1 MLKRL
6 GFKLEI
12 QVFITQQAF
21 IERKIASEQTVSGR
35 ASQRAVFV
43 VIKLLF
49 SGNTAFNTNKIPL
62 QFSGDFFLIVRNMTL
77 EFGSINR
84 KELRQAA
91 ELASRAFSDYEYFT
105 NWFPDDEER
114 ARVEIAIIWH
124 SYKSNFKRV
133 HPLSAKLNGKIVATA
148 ELSDPDYK
156 DPSVLSYVL
165 HGWLNVYKAA
175 DKKSID
181 DWIAMDAAAGEPCH
195 DYQKTGPGIWYV
207 SSLSVDPAMQGIGL
221 GTQLLEYCE
230 NYIRERDGK
239 QVVLVT
245 NSQKNLNF
253 YLKRGYELFDER
265 VFEYNGHKMGSW
277 SLKKVL

>member
-1 MLKRL
+1 
-6 GFKLEI
+6 
-12 QVFITQQAF
+12 
-21 IERKIASEQTVSGR
+21 
-35 ASQRAVFV
+35 
-43 VIKLLF
+43 
-49 SGNTAFNTNKIPL
+49 
-62 QFSGDFFLIVRNMTL
+62 MTL

-124 SYKSNFKRV
+124 SYKTNFKRV

-148 ELSDPDYK
+148 ELNDPDYK

-245 NSQKNLNF
+245 NSQKNLNI
-253 YLKRGYELFDER
+253 LIQ
-265 VFEYNGHKMGSW
+265 
-277 SLKKVL
+277 VLA

>member
-1 MLKRL
+1 
-6 GFKLEI
+6 
-12 QVFITQQAF
+12 
-21 IERKIASEQTVSGR
+21 
-35 ASQRAVFV
+35 
-43 VIKLLF
+43 
-49 SGNTAFNTNKIPL
+49 
-62 QFSGDFFLIVRNMTL
+62 MTL
-77 EFGSINR
+77 EFGLLNR

-91 ELASRAFSDYEYFT
+91 ELAARAYSDYEYFT
-105 NWFPDDEER
+105 NWFPNQEER
-114 ARVEIAIIWH
+114 AKVEISIIWH
-124 SYKSNFKRV
+124 SYKTNFKRV

-148 ELSDPDYK
+148 ELNAPDYK
-156 DPSVLSYVL
+156 DPSVLSYIL

-181 DWIAMDAAAGEPCH
+181 DWIAMDAAAGQPCH

-207 SSLSVDPAMQGIGL
+207 SSLSVDPAMQGVGL